1 MRELQD
7 IVRAYESLTRG
18 GQEAVLATVV
28 QTRGSTY
35 RKAGARMLMTESAW
49 LAGAIS
55 GGCLEGDLLR
65 KAWWRTAAERA
76 ALVTYDGA
84 RPSGDDEDDD
94 DDQDRDGLQ
103 PVRWGFGLGCDG
115 SIDVLL
121 ERLRPEAPLSPLALL
136 SRALSHKRRTVFST
150 VIRILGA
157 PSVDVHIGQRMMA
170 MAGEALASD
179 LGAPLFDKLAPPTEA
194 LLSDPHEYDE
204 IKSALAVYPI
214 GDGAVE
220 VVHEVIPPPRP
231 LIIFG
236 GNYDALPVT
245 RFAHALGWDV
255 TLVER
260 RPLLGA
266 SHAEFSQHARVVTG
280 RAKDV
285 LSKLALTP
293 RTAAVVMTHHYEED
307 RTLVRGLIESPVRYI
322 GMLGP
327 RRRTERLLAE
337 LSASGT
343 VLDGAVRARI
353 HGPVGLDLG
362 ARAPEEIA
370 LSIIAEVQAVTA
382 DRSGRSL
389 VENTPARVSPKPEP
403 QLLVTA

>member
-7 IVRAYESLTRG
+7 IVRAWKSLARD
-18 GQEAVLATVV
+18 GQQAVLATVV

-35 RKAGARMLMTESAW
+35 RKPGARMLMTESAW

-65 KAWWRTAAERA
+65 KAWWRTAESRA
-76 ALVTYDGA
+76 VLITYDGA
-84 RPSGDDEDDD
+84 RPDDD
-94 DDQDRDGLQ
+94 DDDDAAGLS
-103 PVRWGFGLGCDG
+103 PIRWGFGLGCDG

-121 ERLRPEAPLSPLALL
+121 ERLRPESPLSPLSLL
-136 SRALSHKRRTVFST
+136 ARALSTRRRAVFST
-150 VIRILGA
+150 VLRTLGA
-157 PSVDVHIGQRMMA
+157 TPKEVFVGQRTMGL
-170 MAGEALASD
+170 AGEALASD
-179 LGAPLFDKLAPPTEA
+179 MYAPLADKVAPQVEA
-194 LLSDPHEYDE
+194 LLAAHHEYDE
-204 IKSALAVYPI
+204 VKTALKVYPLCD

-220 VVHEVIPPPRP
+220 VLHEVVPPPRP
-231 LIIFG
+231 LVIFG
-236 GNYDALPVT
+236 GNYDALPVA

-260 RPLLGA
+260 RPLLAA

-280 RAKDV
+280 RAQDV
-285 LSKLALTP
+285 LSRLAP
-293 RTAAVVMTHHYEED
+293 SARTAVVVMTHNYEED
-307 RTLVRGLIESPVRYI
+307 RALLRGLIEGPARYI

-327 RRRTERLLAE
+327 RRRTDRLLDE
-337 LSASGT
+337 LASAGVSI
-343 VLDGAVRARI
+343 DAAVRARI

-362 ARAPEEIA
+362 AGSPEEIA

-382 DRSGRSL
+382 DRTGRSL
-389 VENTPARVSPKPEP
+389 NEIATARVSSRTEP